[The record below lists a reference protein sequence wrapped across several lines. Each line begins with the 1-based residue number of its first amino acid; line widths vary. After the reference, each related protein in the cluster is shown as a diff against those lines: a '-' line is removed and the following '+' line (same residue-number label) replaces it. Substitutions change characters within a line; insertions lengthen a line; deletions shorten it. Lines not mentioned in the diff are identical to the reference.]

1 MLLAMDYPRASVSPT
16 QYRGIAG
23 SGDEI
28 GSYRSELGG
37 VAVSGDKTLG
47 TRLWPRQREAKIHTV
62 NCLIQVNCEV
72 YWEIINTTNVILDIS
87 NHYDK
92 Y

>member
-28 GSYRSELGG
+28 VIVPVINIEFTGLG
-37 VAVSGDKTLG
+37 
-47 TRLWPRQREAKIHTV
+47 EAKILVAGGIAMNEWTSEA
-62 NCLIQVNCEV
+62 NRSIRTRV
-72 YWEIINTTNVILDIS
+72 YCRRETNLFAIEAFSGELLV
-87 NHYDK
+87 
-92 Y
+92 

>member
-1 MLLAMDYPRASVSPT
+1 MDFLLAPRIWEPRD
-16 QYRGIAG
+16 QPQP
-23 SGDEI
+23 
-28 GSYRSELGG
+28 GSYRSERGG
-37 VAVSGDKTLG
+37 VAVSGDKTLC